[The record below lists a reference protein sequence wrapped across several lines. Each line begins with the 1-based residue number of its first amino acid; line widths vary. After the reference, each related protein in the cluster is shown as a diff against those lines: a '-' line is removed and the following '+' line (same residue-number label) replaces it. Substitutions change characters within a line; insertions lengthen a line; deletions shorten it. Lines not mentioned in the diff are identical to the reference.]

1 MHTRCL
7 LVAAL
12 CGAQHAHAQPLL
24 ERADQRADLM
34 HHTRILPIPGPAW
47 VTFGYRNDPDGG
59 ASMNLLS
66 AWTSTGDLLWSTGF
80 ADMVFVDG
88 EVAAG
93 PDSSILACGRW
104 NGCDVGGGNS
114 IITRINGDGSTA
126 WSVPVAVD
134 ALQHIATHADSL
146 LAFAT
151 EDLVHL
157 TDLNGDSL
165 TQWSTPDAPVEALCW
180 TSNGHLLLAANNA
193 LHLSSTSGIPLG
205 ITPLGGAV
213 RQLAARPDGRLWVL
227 RAEELLSVSA
237 DLQSTTAFDL
247 SAYTTDARRL
257 ATDGNNAWVLTPT
270 AVVQVDAS
278 LGPIGSFPLDPLPG
292 HQVADL
298 AFGNGRLTTAGH
310 ADLHST
316 KAGVLREYSTTGT
329 TPVHAVD
336 VSIDIASVDSVWM
349 QSVSPPSVFTFYT
362 SLTLTLTNHGDSVIN
377 DLLLSHQLGYAW
389 FCGLIGTMLPLT
401 QLNLAPGQSMD
412 VQFQGIP
419 HLTHHY
425 TVGGTAT
432 EEYCIVAASPDQ
444 LVDRAPAD
452 NQACTTVSIVGVG
465 VPSHQAGIAFTVSP
479 NPFQQELR
487 LSLEPTAG
495 PVEVIVRDQLGRPVH
510 AERIGSGIAA
520 DHPLVLPALAS
531 GVYALTVRGA
541 AGEGTVQMVRSA
553 EL

>member
-47 VTFGYRNDPDGG
+47 ATFGDTNDPGG
-59 ASMNLLS
+59 VASMNLLS
-66 AWTSTGDLLWSTGF
+66 AWSSTGDLLWSTGF

-104 NGCDVGGGNS
+104 NGCDVLGIHS

-134 ALQHIATHADSL
+134 ALRHIATHADSL

-237 DLQSTTAFDL
+237 DLQSITAFDL

-257 ATDGNNAWVLTPT
+257 ATDGNNTWVLTPT

-310 ADLHST
+310 ADLFT
-316 KAGVLREYSTTGT
+316 TTAAVLRDYETTGLT
-329 TPVHAVD
+329 AVHDAD
-336 VSIDIASVDSVWM
+336 VSIAIAAVDSTWLVPLG
-349 QSVSPPSVFTFYT
+349 PPNMYSLRTA
-362 SLTLTLTNHGDSVIN
+362 LTLTLTNHGNSVVHE
-377 DLLLSHQLGYAW
+377 LLLSHQLGQAW
-389 FCGLIGTMLPLT
+389 ICGLAGTMLPLT
-401 QLNLAPGQSMD
+401 QLNLQPGQSMD
-412 VQFQGIP
+412 VPFA
-419 HLTHHY
+419 LTTGFPQPY
-425 TVGGTAT
+425 PPGSTAT
-432 EEYCIVAASPDQ
+432 ANVCIVAASPQ
-444 LVDRAPAD
+444 QRVDRAPAD

-465 VPSHQAGIAFTVSP
+465 VPSHEAGIAFTVSP

-531 GVYALTVRGA
+531 GLYALTVRGA
-541 AGEGTVQMVRSA
+541 AGERTVQLVRSA

>member
-12 CGAQHAHAQPLL
+12 CGVQHAHAQPLL

-47 VTFGYRNDPDGG
+47 ATFGDKNDPGG
-59 ASMNLLS
+59 AASMNLLS
-66 AWTSTGDLLWSTGF
+66 AWTITGDLLWSTGF

-104 NGCDVGGGNS
+104 NGCDVGGANS

-134 ALQHIATHADSL
+134 GLQHIATHADSL

-151 EDLVHL
+151 DAVVHL
-157 TDLNGDSL
+157 TGVNGDSL

-193 LHLSSTSGIPLG
+193 LHLASASGIPLG
-205 ITPLGGAV
+205 ITPIGGAV
-213 RQLAARPDGRLWVL
+213 RQLAARPDGRIWVL
-227 RAEELLSVSA
+227 RADELLSVSA
-237 DLQSTTAFDL
+237 DLQSITAFDL

-257 ATDGNNAWVLTPT
+257 ATDGNDAWVLTPT

-310 ADLHST
+310 ADLFTTS
-316 KAGVLREYSTTGT
+316 AAVLRDYDSAGLSAA
-329 TPVHAVD
+329 HDVD
-336 VSIDIASVDSVWM
+336 VSITIASVDSVWL
-349 QSVSPPSVFTFYT
+349 QPVAPPSVHTLHAA
-362 SLTLTLTNHGDSVIN
+362 LTLTLTNHGNSVVHE
-377 DLLLSHQLGYAW
+377 LLLSHQLGQAW
-389 FCGLIGTMLPLT
+389 FCGIIGTMLPLT
-401 QLNLAPGQSMD
+401 QLNLQPGQIVD
-412 VQFQGIP
+412 VQFPDIP
-419 HLTHHY
+419 HY
-425 TVGGTAT
+425 TQPYPVGSTVT
-432 EEYCIVAASPDQ
+432 ENYCIVAASPQ
-444 LVDRAPAD
+444 QRVDRAPAD
-452 NQACTTVSIVGVG
+452 NQACTTVSIAGVG
-465 VPSHQAGIAFTVSP
+465 VPSHAAGIAFTVSP

-487 LSLEPTAG
+487 LSLDPAAG
-495 PVEVIVRDQLGRPVH
+495 PVEVIVLDQLGRPVH

-531 GVYALTVRGA
+531 GLYALTVRGA
-541 AGEGTVQMVRSA
+541 GGERTVQLVRSA